1 MDIDVLVRAEQLV
14 SAIQVARAMGFDLP
28 ARKMTTEREAIDMSA
43 TAIARR
49 LEQVRAL
56 YKLMVSLSR

>member
-1 MDIDVLVRAEQLV
+1 M
-14 SAIQVARAMGFDLP
+14 
-28 ARKMTTEREAIDMSA
+28 KTTKSEVIDMSA

-56 YKLMVSLSR
+56 YKLMVSLRGIRMDGARSDPKRS

>member
-1 MDIDVLVRAEQLV
+1 M
-14 SAIQVARAMGFDLP
+14 
-28 ARKMTTEREAIDMSA
+28 KTTKSEVIDMSA

-56 YKLMVSLSR
+56 YKLMVSLRRVRVDDTRSDPARS

>member
-1 MDIDVLVRAEQLV
+1 M
-14 SAIQVARAMGFDLP
+14 
-28 ARKMTTEREAIDMSA
+28 KTTRSEVIDMSA

-56 YKLMVSLSR
+56 YKLMVSLRRIRVDGTRSDPARS

>member
-1 MDIDVLVRAEQLV
+1 
-14 SAIQVARAMGFDLP
+14 
-28 ARKMTTEREAIDMSA
+28 MTTTKGEAIDMSA

-56 YKLMVSLSR
+56 YKLMVSLRRIRVDDARSDHARSS

>member
-1 MDIDVLVRAEQLV
+1 M
-14 SAIQVARAMGFDLP
+14 
-28 ARKMTTEREAIDMSA
+28 KMTKREASDMSA

-56 YKLMVSLSR
+56 YKLMVSLRRIRVDGTRADHARS

>member
-1 MDIDVLVRAEQLV
+1 MILEEL
-14 SAIQVARAMGFDLP
+14 M
-28 ARKMTTEREAIDMSA
+28 KTTQGEPSDMSA

-56 YKLMVSLSR
+56 YKLMVSLRGIRVDDAQPHQERS

>member
-1 MDIDVLVRAEQLV
+1 M
-14 SAIQVARAMGFDLP
+14 
-28 ARKMTTEREAIDMSA
+28 KTTKSETIDMSA

-56 YKLMVSLSR
+56 YKLMVSLRGIRVDGARSAHARS

>member
-1 MDIDVLVRAEQLV
+1 M
-14 SAIQVARAMGFDLP
+14 
-28 ARKMTTEREAIDMSA
+28 KTTKHEAIDMSA

-56 YKLMVSLSR
+56 YKLVVSLRGIRVDGTRADPARS

>member
-1 MDIDVLVRAEQLV
+1 M
-14 SAIQVARAMGFDLP
+14 
-28 ARKMTTEREAIDMSA
+28 KTTQREEIDMSA

-56 YKLMVSLSR
+56 YKLMVSLPRIRVDGARPDQERP

>member
-1 MDIDVLVRAEQLV
+1 M
-14 SAIQVARAMGFDLP
+14 
-28 ARKMTTEREAIDMSA
+28 KMAKHEDIDMSA

-56 YKLMVSLSR
+56 YKLMVSLRRIRVDGTRSDHARSS

>member
-1 MDIDVLVRAEQLV
+1 M
-14 SAIQVARAMGFDLP
+14 
-28 ARKMTTEREAIDMSA
+28 KTTKSEAIDMSA

-56 YKLMVSLSR
+56 YKLMVSLRRIRVDGTPADPVRS

>member
-1 MDIDVLVRAEQLV
+1 M
-14 SAIQVARAMGFDLP
+14 
-28 ARKMTTEREAIDMSA
+28 KTTKREAIDMSA

-56 YKLMVSLSR
+56 YKLMVSLRGIRMDGTGSNHARSP

>member
-1 MDIDVLVRAEQLV
+1 M
-14 SAIQVARAMGFDLP
+14 
-28 ARKMTTEREAIDMSA
+28 KTTKHQEIDMSA

-56 YKLMVSLSR
+56 YKLMVSLRRLRVESARPDHEHP

>member
-1 MDIDVLVRAEQLV
+1 MKPTRSE
-14 SAIQVARAMGFDLP
+14 
-28 ARKMTTEREAIDMSA
+28 EIDMSA

-56 YKLMVSLSR
+56 YKLMVSLRGIRVEGTQIDHVRP

>member
-1 MDIDVLVRAEQLV
+1 M
-14 SAIQVARAMGFDLP
+14 
-28 ARKMTTEREAIDMSA
+28 KTTQHEVIDMSS

-56 YKLMVSLSR
+56 YKLMVSLRGIRVDGARPDQERS